1 MALARAGH
9 SMTCVF
15 PGESSK
21 QDATMAGEQHSGRPT
36 ACMGG
41 PQRNTCG
48 LLRALPAVASPQ
60 LFIESVR
67 RTPLFNCDGLEH
79 LPGLRNDSLPASW
92 PLSNMLHASCLSP
105 DSEMLHCYRRR
116 GLGIQHHCRKESIS
130 CLSSSRWLETAPR
143 RAAPPIVST
152 SKTLKAMT
160 FPSWPDY
167 EGVSLPTTLLTES
180 PLILKH
186 SRDNMCHGL
195 LCLVRS

>member
-1 MALARAGH
+1 
-9 SMTCVF
+9 MTCVF

-130 CLSSSRWLETAPR
+130 CLPRVGGSRQR
-143 RAAPPIVST
+143 RAAPHRLLFPRPKL
-152 SKTLKAMT
+152 SK
-160 FPSWPDY
+160 PCR
-167 EGVSLPTTLLTES
+167 S
-180 PLILKH
+180 PLGRTMKGYPYRQH
-186 SRDNMCHGL
+186 F
-195 LCLVRS
+195 